1 MLTALEI
8 TLLLLAASIVA
19 VLALRALGMPALVA
33 YLLVGVV
40 LGMFLWND
48 GLQRIGSVNAMLL
61 LNLMPIVTFAIRA
74 LEGARFEAAELVGAA
89 IVVGSLMA
97 NNLMLRRGRRAG

>member
-1 MLTALEI
+1 
-8 TLLLLAASIVA
+8 
-19 VLALRALGMPALVA
+19 
-33 YLLVGVV
+33 
-40 LGMFLWND
+40 MFLWND

-74 LEGARFEAAELVGAA
+74 LEGARFEAVELAGAA

-97 NNLMLRRGRRAG
+97 NNLMLRRGGRAG